1 MLRIISELNWR
12 TKKRAEYTETF
23 WYLCFSGLPDAYSVA
38 AESILLR
45 RNLNKRLV
53 NHFRSL
59 FQ

>member
-23 WYLCFSGLPDAYSVA
+23 WCLCFSGLPDAYSVA

-45 RNLNKRLV
+45 RDLN
-53 NHFRSL
+53 
-59 FQ
+59 